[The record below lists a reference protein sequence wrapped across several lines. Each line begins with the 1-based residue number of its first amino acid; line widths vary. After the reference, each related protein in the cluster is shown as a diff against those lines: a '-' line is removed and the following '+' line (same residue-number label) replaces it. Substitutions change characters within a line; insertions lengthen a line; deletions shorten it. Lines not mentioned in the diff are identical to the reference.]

1 MSEKTKLTVEFDKSK
16 EHAWIDGHQYV
27 SLDRFLEVKSDNAI
41 ETRLLN
47 DRMNELLEE
56 NEAYKVLLRKQL
68 NKEDE
73 PNGAKR

>member
-27 SLDRFLEVKSDNAI
+27 SLDRFLEVKRDSVI

-47 DRMNELLEE
+47 DRMKELLEE
-56 NEAYKVLLRKQL
+56 NEAYKVLLKDKL
-68 NKEDE
+68 NKEE
-73 PNGAKR
+73 

>member
-27 SLDRFLEVKSDNAI
+27 SLDRFLEVKRDSAI

-47 DRMNELLEE
+47 DRMKELLEE

-73 PNGAKR
+73 PNG

>member
-1 MSEKTKLTVEFDKSK
+1 MEEMKKVSFDKSK
-16 EHAWIDGHQYV
+16 EHAWIDGRQYV
-27 SLDRFLEVKSDNAI
+27 SLDRFLEVKRDSAI

-47 DRMNELLEE
+47 DRMKGLLEE

-73 PNGAKR
+73 SNG

>member
-1 MSEKTKLTVEFDKSK
+1 MEEMKKVTMDSDKK
-16 EHAWIDGHQYV
+16 HAWIDGHQYV
-27 SLDRFLEVKSDNAI
+27 SLDRFLEVKRDSAI

-47 DRMNELLEE
+47 DRMKELLEE

-73 PNGAKR
+73 SNG